1 MAAAQ
6 SNADSQDSELAAIL
20 DDELFGNVGAAGAD
34 GVGAAVAVEG
44 PLADNAAV
52 VPLKIAG
59 TEEQPAKRARPNYY
73 NGIIVG
79 DTNLAADTAEKASI
93 CPPHP
98 GWWMD
103 MCIRCGAVRT
113 SRDMEPAAPTG
124 PAGPGA
130 AGMQPATTLIKHLHH
145 KQALEV
151 SADEAARIATGSLQR
166 LLASRRLI
174 LVLDLDHTLL
184 NTVRDID
191 LVGKERQ
198 AAIRQLKEQHQQLQ
212 QQQQRQQPPGKQ
224 EQQQGKQE
232 QQRNQQ
238 QRETAQQVQK
248 SIEQEQDPGLEEKQP
263 VANADQQLPSQQ
275 HQQHTKGEEKAH
287 SGSPK
292 AADNSNIA
300 DAGQKQQKEQQQQL
314 GPRAQLFQFADKGLW
329 TKLRPGVSAFLAA
342 VAPLYELHIY
352 TMGDKGYAGLM
363 ADVLDP
369 EHKLF
374 VGRVISAADSTR
386 AGQKDLD
393 VLLADESLVLILD
406 DTEQVWEKHRANLI
420 QVERYHYFGAST
432 RLFHHNAQSP
442 LEQGADEP
450 ESGGVLDTAAQLL
463 VHIHARVYGST
474 AAEEQQQHAAAAGR
488 VAAGDEQ
495 GIAGGLEVLHEQQ
508 QQQAHPEQLQQQQSG
523 GLGVLH
529 QHQQQQLG
537 GRRIMRRVQQPGQ
550 QQQPPVTGSN
560 SNASTAANQP
570 HPGGGDNPMQIRDV
584 RECLAEER
592 RGILSGCCI
601 VFSR

>member
-1 MAAAQ
+1 
-6 SNADSQDSELAAIL
+6 
-20 DDELFGNVGAAGAD
+20 
-34 GVGAAVAVEG
+34 
-44 PLADNAAV
+44 
-52 VPLKIAG
+52 
-59 TEEQPAKRARPNYY
+59 
-73 NGIIVG
+73 
-79 DTNLAADTAEKASI
+79 
-93 CPPHP
+93 
-98 GWWMD
+98 
-103 MCIRCGAVRT
+103 
-113 SRDMEPAAPTG
+113 
-124 PAGPGA
+124 
-130 AGMQPATTLIKHLHH
+130 
-145 KQALEV
+145 
-151 SADEAARIATGSLQR
+151 
-166 LLASRRLI
+166 
-174 LVLDLDHTLL
+174 
-184 NTVRDID
+184 
-191 LVGKERQ
+191 
-198 AAIRQLKEQHQQLQ
+198 
-212 QQQQRQQPPGKQ
+212 
-224 EQQQGKQE
+224 
-232 QQRNQQ
+232 
-238 QRETAQQVQK
+238 
-248 SIEQEQDPGLEEKQP
+248 
-263 VANADQQLPSQQ
+263 
-275 HQQHTKGEEKAH
+275 
-287 SGSPK
+287 
-292 AADNSNIA
+292 
-300 DAGQKQQKEQQQQL
+300 
-314 GPRAQLFQFADKGLW
+314 
-329 TKLRPGVSAFLAA
+329 
-342 VAPLYELHIY
+342 
-352 TMGDKGYAGLM
+352 MGDKGYAGLM